1 MDVPALGKA
10 AGRDGLLQVVHLVIV
25 GGLCV
30 FVIVYVCMYVC
41 LYFVGSIGH
50 LCTMRPFFLKVRKR
64 MHARTHARGY
74 MQQ

>member
-30 FVIVYVCMYVC
+30 FVIVYVCLYVC
-41 LYFVGSIGH
+41 MFVFCWVDRASLH
-50 LCTMRPFFLKVRKR
+50 DASFFFFLKG
-64 MHARTHARGY
+64 A
-74 MQQ
+74 